1 MSSVC
6 CRVSVLINA
15 AAGAGSAS
23 TNTPVLTGLTKAIGD
38 AILNEA
44 GCAISTKYTT
54 VPLPRLQ
61 CTDAAHAFRKPL
73 TSVINVCV
81 GTPSSGAI
89 VNSGKVDNIDSVD
102 VVMLSCFCL
111 EDLSVESS
119 ISSNDC

>member
-6 CRVSVLINA
+6 WCVSVAMTA

-23 TNTPVLTGLTKAIGD
+23 TNKPQLTGLTKAVGD
-38 AILNEA
+38 AIANESVFSV
-44 GCAISTKYTT
+44 STKYPMAT
-54 VPLPRLQ
+54 LPRSQ
-61 CTDAAHAFRKPL
+61 YTDAAHAFRKPL

-81 GTPSSGAI
+81 CTPSSGAI
-89 VNSGKVDNIDSVD
+89 GHSGKVDNIDSVN
-102 VVMLSCFCL
+102 VVMFSCFCL